1 MNVVP
6 ETTLPIAEG
15 TIDLRVRELARDI
28 MQAYPPDVP
37 LMLVGV
43 LRASF
48 VFLADLA
55 RAIDRPALEIE
66 FISARS
72 YVNQS
77 SSGEVRVSSVG
88 DHPSYV
94 GKHVVIVDT
103 VLDTGLT
110 ITHVGEFL
118 KDRGALSVSTC
129 ALLRKPH
136 APRTPHAWASHAF
149 VGFDIP
155 NAFVVGYGLDADGQ
169 QRHHPFISAV

>member
-1 MNVVP
+1 MTAVP
-6 ETTLPIAEG
+6 ETTL
-15 TIDLRVRELARDI
+15 RELARDI
-28 MQAYPPDVP
+28 MHTYPAGVP

-55 RAIDRPALEIE
+55 RAVERPALEIE

-72 YVNQS
+72 YVGES
-77 SSGEVRVSSVG
+77 SSGDVRVSSVG
-88 DHPSYV
+88 DHPSYE
-94 GKHVVIVDT
+94 GKHIVIVDT
-103 VLDTGLT
+103 ILDTGLT
-110 ITHVGEFL
+110 INHVGAFL

-136 APRTPHAWASHAF
+136 APRTPLAWAAHAF
-149 VGFDIP
+149 IGFDIP

-169 QRHHPFISAV
+169 QRHQPFISAV